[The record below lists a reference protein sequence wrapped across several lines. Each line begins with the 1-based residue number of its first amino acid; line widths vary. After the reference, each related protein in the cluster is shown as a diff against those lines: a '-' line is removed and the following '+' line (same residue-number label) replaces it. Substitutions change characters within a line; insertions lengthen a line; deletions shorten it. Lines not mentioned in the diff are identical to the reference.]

1 MSIAHLSH
9 ATRQFTSGELD
20 ARAIEQGGDEIAELA
35 SDFNH
40 MADTISEK
48 IE

>member
-1 MSIAHLSH
+1 ML
-9 ATRQFTSGELD
+9 
-20 ARAIEQGGDEIAELA
+20 RAIEQGGDEIAELA

-48 IE
+48 IDELKTPGKEAGRFYCFLCT